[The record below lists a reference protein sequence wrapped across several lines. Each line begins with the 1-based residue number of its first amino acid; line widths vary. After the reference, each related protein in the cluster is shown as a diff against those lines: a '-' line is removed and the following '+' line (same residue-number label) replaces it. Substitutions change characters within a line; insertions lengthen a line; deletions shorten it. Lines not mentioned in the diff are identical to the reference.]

1 MMMMMMMTM
10 MMITMTMVMM
20 MIDDDDDDDDDDF
33 DDYAHVPSLGSPSRT
48 SSVPKSHGDT
58 FGLDKSDSKD

>member
-1 MMMMMMMTM
+1 M
-10 MMITMTMVMM
+10 MMID
-20 MIDDDDDDDDDDF
+20 DDDDDDDDDDF